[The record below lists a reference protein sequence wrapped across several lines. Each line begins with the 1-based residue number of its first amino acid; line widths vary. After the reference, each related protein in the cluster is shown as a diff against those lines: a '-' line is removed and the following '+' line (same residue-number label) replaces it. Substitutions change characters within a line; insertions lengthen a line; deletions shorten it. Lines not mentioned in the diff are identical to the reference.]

1 MMTQNE
7 INSWITF
14 LSSLDVEYSCTVLFQ
29 RRFSNGTRN
38 EQYKETVRKFL
49 RIFIR
54 QLNIHFYGTKSTRT
68 RDKYLG
74 PKLTI
79 VPVME
84 NWNLDT
90 DLHFHLHI
98 GNIPIDD
105 LNEITKRIKHSWMKV
120 PMSETNS
127 KSCLVEKTWDKVGWN
142 KYITKELYSKNPDC
156 VITDLI
162 QTTY

>member
-14 LSSLDVEYSCTVLFQ
+14 LSSLDVDYSCTVLLH
-29 RRFSNGTRN
+29 RGFSNSKRTEN
-38 EQYKETVRKFL
+38 FKEDVRRLLK
-49 RIFIR
+49 IFIR
-54 QLNIHFYGTKSTRT
+54 QLNIHFYGTKSTKT
-68 RDKYLG
+68 KDKYMG

-84 NWNLDT
+84 NWNLST

-98 GNIPIDD
+98 GNVPIDD
-105 LNEITKRIKHSWMKV
+105 MNEITQRIKHSWEKV
-120 PMSETNS
+120 PMSES
-127 KSCLVEKTWDKVGWN
+127 KSNSCLVEKTWDKTGWN
-142 KYITKELYSKNPDC
+142 KYITKELYSKNSDC

-162 QTTY
+162 QTTC